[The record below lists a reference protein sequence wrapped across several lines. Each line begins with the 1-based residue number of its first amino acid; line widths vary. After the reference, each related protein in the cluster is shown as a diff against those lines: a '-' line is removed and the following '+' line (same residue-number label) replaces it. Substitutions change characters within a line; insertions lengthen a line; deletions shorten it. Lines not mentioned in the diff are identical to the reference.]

1 MTVLLKFALAAAITV
16 LYAAA
21 LVAHFQSEP
30 GATDRSPGPQA
41 AFGALLVNTVIPETE
56 YSGLRHADRLAAR
69 ITSAM
74 APYIAFP
81 IG

>member
-1 MTVLLKFALAAAITV
+1 MTVLLKFALIAAIAV
-16 LYAAA
+16 FYA
-21 LVAHFQSEP
+21 
-30 GATDRSPGPQA
+30 
-41 AFGALLVNTVIPETE
+41 ALLVNTVIPETE
-56 YSGLRHADRLAAR
+56 YSGLRHTDRLAAS